1 MAGGGEDYSERMA
14 NEVLQMRGVARINNA
29 CAFLR
34 EADDTQ
40 ALPKDV
46 LPPLIHR
53 LRAILDNWE
62 RFDRSAKLGIL
73 AANIRTVAD
82 RLGRSSRTVAERR
95 AMVLLDKAAD
105 ICSVE
110 S

>member
-1 MAGGGEDYSERMA
+1 MESR
-14 NEVLQMRGVARINNA
+14 VLPTRGVARLNNA

-34 EADDTQ
+34 EADD
-40 ALPKDV
+40 AHVLPKDV
-46 LPPLIHR
+46 LPPLIRR
-53 LRAILDNWE
+53 LRTILDNWE
-62 RFDRSAKLGIL
+62 AFDRCAKLGIL

-82 RLGRSSRTVAERR
+82 RLGRSAKTAAERR

>member
-1 MAGGGEDYSERMA
+1 MASG
-14 NEVLQMRGVARINNA
+14 VLQTRGVAKINNA
-29 CAFLR
+29 CAFLC

-46 LPPLIHR
+46 LPPLIQR

-82 RLGRSSRTVAERR
+82 RLGRSGRTVAERR

>member
-1 MAGGGEDYSERMA
+1 MASG
-14 NEVLQMRGVARINNA
+14 VLRSRGVARISDA

-46 LPPLIHR
+46 LPPLIQR
-53 LRAILDNWE
+53 LGAILANWE
-62 RFDRSAKLGIL
+62 SFDRRAKLGIL

-82 RLGRSSRTVAERR
+82 RLGRSGRTVAERR
-95 AMVLLDKAAD
+95 AMALLDKAAD